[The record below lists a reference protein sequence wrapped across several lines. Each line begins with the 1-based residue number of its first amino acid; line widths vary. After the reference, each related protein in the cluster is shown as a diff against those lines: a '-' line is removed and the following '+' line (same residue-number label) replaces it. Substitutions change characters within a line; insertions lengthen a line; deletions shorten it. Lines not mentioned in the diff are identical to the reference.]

1 MSTAGVRIASG
12 PSNKGQFKDIRLM
25 QSLVG
30 AGGPLGAS
38 GFLTLVNRRDYCPGV
53 VNYQFGS
60 LEDFIGIPESRQ
72 KDGAAVGGLSPGAV
86 EEGSA
91 LHVSKY
97 IYPLDPVASAASWPA
112 ECSRNWGTADVD
124 KGDEFGL
131 REQTP
136 CKK

>member
-1 MSTAGVRIASG
+1 
-12 PSNKGQFKDIRLM
+12 M

-38 GFLTLVNRRDYCPGV
+38 GSPTLVNRRDYCPGV

-97 IYPLDPVASAASWPA
+97 IYTPWILWLALLSWPA
-112 ECSRNWGTADVD
+112 ERSRNWGTADVD

-131 REQTP
+131 REQPP